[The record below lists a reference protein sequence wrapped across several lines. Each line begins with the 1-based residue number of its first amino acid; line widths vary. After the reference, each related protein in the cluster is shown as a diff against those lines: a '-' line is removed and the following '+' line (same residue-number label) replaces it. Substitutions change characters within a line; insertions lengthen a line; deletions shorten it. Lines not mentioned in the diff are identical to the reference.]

1 MAAEENGGI
10 MRLGTKIKIKRWSA
24 EKQRMEKRELVLM
37 GKYKYFGLF
46 VDKYG
51 IRECF
56 TWQQLRQIER
66 GEA

>member
-1 MAAEENGGI
+1 

-24 EKQRMEKRELVLM
+24 EKQRIEKRQLLLI
-37 GKYKYFGLF
+37 GKYKNLGHF

>member
-1 MAAEENGGI
+1 

-37 GKYKYFGLF
+37 EKYKYFGLF
-46 VDKYG
+46 VNKCG